1 MSKLSKLENA
11 INSFPEEYRE
21 ILSTMHFLL
30 VSGDIQTLRHFTNG
44 ARRMALA
51 LTSEE
56 SVLKPLQDIH
66 DLLSK

>member
-21 ILSTMHFLL
+21 IWSAMSFLL
-30 VSGDIQTLRHFTNG
+30 VIGDMQALRHFTDG
-44 ARRMALA
+44 VRMMALA
-51 LTSEE
+51 LTSED

-66 DLLSK
+66 DLLSE